1 MMAHL
6 IDFSN
11 DRANVAYTGE
21 PLWHGLGS
29 KVDRKST
36 IDQWRVEAG
45 LDWAAVKTPA
55 QYNVEGEIF
64 TSPNQIIYRS
74 DTKAQLGYVSPRY
87 KPVQPAEILE
97 FFSELVGTN
106 GWGLD
111 VVGSLDGGKKIW
123 ALAKTD
129 YEFAVKGTV
138 DRVGMH
144 LLLAT
149 SFDGSLATIAKF
161 SSLRVVC
168 NNTLTASLADGMQKI
183 SVGHIGLFNAQKVKE
198 QLGLV
203 NVVTST
209 LHEQVNALA
218 DRKMQDKEAMQF
230 IIDVLEGK
238 NVEAESLNPRAVK
251 VINNVFELYK
261 GAGMGATM
269 ASSAGT
275 AWGLLNAIT
284 EHVDHHIGRNS
295 NNRLK
300 NAWFGQGERIK
311 NEAFDNLLKI
321 A

>member
-1 MMAHL
+1 MAHL
-6 IDFSN
+6 IDLSN
-11 DRANVAYTGE
+11 NRANVAFTGE
-21 PLWHGLGS
+21 PLWHGLGE
-29 KVDRKST
+29 KIDRDSS
-36 IDQWRVEAG
+36 IDEWRVAAG
-45 LDWAAVKTPA
+45 LDWTAEKTPA
-55 QYNVEGEIF
+55 EYRVGDEVF
-64 TSPNQIIYRS
+64 TSEKKIIYRS
-74 DTKAQLGYVSPRY
+74 DTKAELGYVSKRY
-87 KPVQPAEILE
+87 KPVQPQEILE
-97 FFSELVGTN
+97 FFRDLVGAG

-123 ALAKTD
+123 ALAKTEN
-129 YEFAVKGTV
+129 EFAVNGTI
-138 DRVGMH
+138 DKVGMN

-183 SVGHIGLFNAQKVKE
+183 SVGHVGVFDAQKVRE

-203 NVVTST
+203 DHITET
-209 LHEQVNALA
+209 LHEKANVLA
-218 DRKMQDKEAMQF
+218 KRKMKDKDAMQF
-230 IIDVLEGK
+230 IIDTLAGK
-238 NVEAESLNPRAVK
+238 DTDIESLSTRSVK

-261 GAGMGATM
+261 GAGMGSTL

-275 AWGLLNAIT
+275 AWGLLNSIT
-284 EHVDHHIGRNS
+284 EHVDHHLGRNS

-311 NEAFDNLLKI
+311 NTAFEELLKI